1 MLATFI
7 AKKLNCI
14 QCIHTNLIIWQIL
27 QGKPRIDGRPGETI
41 PPLDFAKV
49 REGLQE
55 QFGKNVRGVDVIS
68 AALYPKVTE
77 EYLEFKEK
85 YGPVDALDTKLFL
98 VGPKVAQEFEVP
110 IFCLCSVLIQMHA

>member
-1 MLATFI
+1 
-7 AKKLNCI
+7 
-14 QCIHTNLIIWQIL
+14 
-27 QGKPRIDGRPGETI
+27 
-41 PPLDFAKV
+41 
-49 REGLQE
+49 
-55 QFGKNVRGVDVIS
+55 VIS